1 MTKTK
6 KIYKNNKGGRVI
18 ASGGY
23 GCVFNPVL
31 KCKGSSKRDSNK
43 ISKLMTTRHAKQEF
57 EEINKI
63 RKKLDSI
70 PNYKDY
76 FLIYDATLC
85 SPAKLTSKDLQS
97 YSEKC
102 TALPKDNIT
111 KDNINSK
118 LDEVMSLN
126 IPNGG
131 LPVDDYIY
139 KDGTFKKLY
148 EIHVKLMKLLK
159 NGIIPM
165 NERHI
170 YHCDIKDSN
179 ILIDDSMSEL
189 KPRLIDWGLS
199 VEYVPGK
206 TIQFP
211 KNWRNRPLQFNVPF
225 SVIIFTDDFYNKY
238 TVYLREGGQTNELH
252 LKPFIIDYFKYWTKE
267 RGAGH
272 YKFINEI
279 IFMLFSKDLT
289 SVSEKDKALIIE
301 TEFTIPIIIDYIVD
315 SLAHHT
321 KFKSDGSLNLREYLD
336 KVFIKIV
343 DVWGFINVYY
353 PILELLYNN
362 YSTLNKNEMKVFK
375 QIKFLFN
382 EYLYKPRHEPINMTE
397 LFNDLKILGELFHSV
412 SINDE
417 QREKKKTQTISKK
430 NTTRRASI
438 SSSSLFKRKK
448 LAKKF
453 NKPFLLSVK

>member
-1 MTKTK
+1 
-6 KIYKNNKGGRVI
+6 
-18 ASGGY
+18 
-23 GCVFNPVL
+23 
-31 KCKGSSKRDSNK
+31 
-43 ISKLMTTRHAKQEF
+43 
-57 EEINKI
+57 
-63 RKKLDSI
+63 
-70 PNYKDY
+70 
-76 FLIYDATLC
+76 
-85 SPAKLTSKDLQS
+85 
-97 YSEKC
+97 
-102 TALPKDNIT
+102 
-111 KDNINSK
+111 
-118 LDEVMSLN
+118 
-126 IPNGG
+126 
-131 LPVDDYIY
+131 
-139 KDGTFKKLY
+139 
-148 EIHVKLMKLLK
+148 
-159 NGIIPM
+159 
-165 NERHI
+165 
-170 YHCDIKDSN
+170 
-179 ILIDDSMSEL
+179 
-189 KPRLIDWGLS
+189 
-199 VEYVPGK
+199 
-206 TIQFP
+206 
-211 KNWRNRPLQFNVPF
+211 
-225 SVIIFTDDFYNKY
+225 
-238 TVYLREGGQTNELH
+238 
-252 LKPFIIDYFKYWTKE
+252 
-267 RGAGH
+267 
-272 YKFINEI
+272 
-279 IFMLFSKDLT
+279 MLFSKDLT